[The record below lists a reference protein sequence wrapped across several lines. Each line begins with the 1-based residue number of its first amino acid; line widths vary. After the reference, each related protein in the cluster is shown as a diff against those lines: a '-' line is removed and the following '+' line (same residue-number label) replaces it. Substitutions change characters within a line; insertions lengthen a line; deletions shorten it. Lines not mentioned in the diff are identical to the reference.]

1 MSIVKERAKAR
12 TKKENYKKEMAVRNQ
27 IVPMREDGT
36 MAPKRALG
44 TPIGNKQRMQEFK
57 NKLLTEEN
65 GNKVLMKVLEVAMD
79 DENPGQMA
87 ALKLCMD
94 RMLPTS
100 LFDESKAAGD
110 RPSIQINITG
120 IGEKV
125 EVGSEPIDVEYEESG
140 QG

>member
-1 MSIVKERAKAR
+1 MDLKAKERAKAR

-65 GNKVLMKVLEVAMD
+65 GNRILSKVMEVAMD
-79 DENPGQMA
+79 DDHPGQSA
-87 ALKLCMD
+87 ALKMCLD

-100 LFDESKAAGD
+100 MFDEDKKGTD
-110 RPSIQINITG
+110 RPSIQINISG
-120 IGEKV
+120 LNEQKV
-125 EVGSEPIDVEYEESG
+125 DVGNVVEADFTEQE
-140 QG
+140 

>member
-1 MSIVKERAKAR
+1 MMDARERAKAR
-12 TKKENYKKEMAVRNQ
+12 TKKENQRKEREVRNQ

-44 TPIGNKQRMQEFK
+44 TTIGNKQRMQEFK

-65 GNKVLMKVLEVAMD
+65 GNKVLMKVMEVAMD
-79 DENPGQMA
+79 DEHPGQSA
-87 ALKLCMD
+87 ALKMMMD

-100 LFDESKAAGD
+100 MFDESKPNGD

-120 IGEKV
+120 IGESV
-125 EVGSEPIDVEYEESG
+125 SVGNTIDGEVVDG
-140 QG
+140 

>member
-1 MSIVKERAKAR
+1 
-12 TKKENYKKEMAVRNQ
+12 
-27 IVPMREDGT
+27 

-79 DENPGQMA
+79 DEHPGQIA

-100 LFDESKAAGD
+100 MFDEDKKGTD
-110 RPSIQINITG
+110 RPQIQINISGLSDTKIEG
-120 IGEKV
+120 AV
-125 EVGSEPIDVEYEESG
+125 IDADEAYNGVS
-140 QG
+140 

>member
-1 MSIVKERAKAR
+1 MSSVSAAKERAKAR

-79 DENPGQMA
+79 DEHPGQSA
-87 ALKLCMD
+87 ALKMCLD

-100 LFDESKAAGD
+100 MFDETKAASD

-120 IGEKV
+120 IGENQVSPAKV
-125 EVGSEPIDVEYEESG
+125 IDGEVIGG
-140 QG
+140 

>member
-1 MSIVKERAKAR
+1 MMDLKAKERAKAR

-79 DENPGQMA
+79 DQHPGQSA
-87 ALKLCMD
+87 ALKMMLD

-100 LFDESKAAGD
+100 MFDETKAAGD
-110 RPSIQINITG
+110 RPSIQINISG
-120 IGEKV
+120 LSEPKV
-125 EVGSEPIDVEYEESG
+125 EGAVIDGESYDNS
-140 QG
+140 

>member
-1 MSIVKERAKAR
+1 MDLKAKERAKAR

-57 NKLLTEEN
+57 SKLLTEEN

-79 DENPGQMA
+79 DEHPGQSA
-87 ALKLCMD
+87 ALKMCLD

-100 LFDESKAAGD
+100 MFDEDKKGTD
-110 RPSIQINITG
+110 RPSIQINISG
-120 IGEKV
+120 LNDPVVSGETI
-125 EVGSEPIDVEYEESG
+125 EGEYGKS
-140 QG
+140 

>member
-79 DENPGQMA
+79 DEHPGQSA
-87 ALKLCMD
+87 ALKMCLD

-100 LFDESKAAGD
+100 MFDETKASSD
-110 RPSIQINITG
+110 RPSIQINISG
-120 IGEKV
+120 LSEPKV
-125 EVGSEPIDVEYEESG
+125 EGAVIDVECEGSG

>member
-1 MSIVKERAKAR
+1 MDLKAKEAAKKR
-12 TKKENYKKEMAVRNQ
+12 KTKANYKKEMAVRNQ
-27 IVPMREDGT
+27 IVPIREDGS

-65 GNKVLMKVLEVAMD
+65 GNKILQKVMEVAMD
-79 DENPGQMA
+79 DDHPGQSA
-87 ALKLCMD
+87 ALKMALD

-100 LFDESKAAGD
+100 MFDEDKKNND

-120 IGEKV
+120 INEPKTNIVEGEV
-125 EVGSEPIDVEYEESG
+125 IDG
-140 QG
+140 

>member
-1 MSIVKERAKAR
+1 MSSVAAKERAKAR

-79 DENPGQMA
+79 DEHPGQSA
-87 ALKLCMD
+87 ALKMAFD
-94 RMLPTS
+94 RLLPMS
-100 LFDESKAAGD
+100 MFEESKNNSD
-110 RPSIQINITG
+110 RPTINISITG
-120 IGEKV
+120 IGDAKV
-125 EVGSEPIDVEYEESG
+125 DSGNVIEHDDVE
-140 QG
+140 